1 MSGLPT
7 TKIEFKS
14 PVSTATPRAERGVL
28 AIVVQDGTG
37 SFNYKEYAVATDVD
51 ASDYTAANYAIIM
64 RAFEAA
70 PYKVIVVRIAAAG
83 TVANATAILDNL
95 SYDWLCSPASGLQSG
110 LVTYVK
116 AQNTPARARRI
127 KLVATGAGSVDDM
140 HIVNV
145 ANTNVK
151 LVGESSTTDMVAYL
165 PRIAGIL
172 AACPLNQS
180 VTSYELT
187 DLADVAAVSNLDT
200 SISSGNLCLYR
211 DDSTIRI
218 ARGVNTLQTVGG
230 TSNHTEDMKKIC
242 VVEGLD
248 ITQFEIVTL
257 FKRDY
262 QGKKKNSADNQAIL
276 VGDLLQIFGL
286 LTTDEVL
293 DSYSKPSV
301 EVNVAAMRQA
311 WASAGIDVT
320 GLTDAQVKNKTYGSQ
335 VFLTATGLKYLDAIE
350 DLSIEIQLG

>member
-1 MSGLPT
+1 MGLPT

-37 SFNYKEYAVATDVD
+37 NFNYKTYAVASDVS
-51 ASDYTAANYAIIM
+51 ASDYTTANYAAIM
-64 RAFEAA
+64 RAFTAA
-70 PYKVIVVRIAAAG
+70 PHKVIVVRIGASAAISA
-83 TVANATAILDNL
+83 ATPILDTL
-95 SYDWLCSPASGLQSG
+95 SFDWLCSNASSLQSG
-110 LVTYVK
+110 LVAYVK
-116 AQNTPARARRI
+116 SANTPARARRI
-127 KLVATGAGSVDDM
+127 KLVATGAGSADDM

-145 ANTNVK
+145 ANANVTEI
-151 LVGESSTTDMVAYL
+151 GASAATDMVAFL

-180 VTSYELT
+180 VTSYELPE
-187 DLADVAAVSNLDT
+187 LADVAAVNNIDT
-200 SISSGNLCLYR
+200 SIDSGNLCLYR
-211 DDSTIRI
+211 DDSAIRI
-218 ARGVNTLQTVGG
+218 ARGVNTLQTIGG
-230 TSNHTEDMKKIC
+230 ASNHTADMKKIC

-262 QGKKKNSADNQAIL
+262 QGKKKNSADNQALL
-276 VGDLLQIFGL
+276 VGDVLEIFGL
-286 LTTDEVL
+286 LTADEVL
-293 DSYSKPSV
+293 DSYSKPAV
-301 EVNVAAMRQA
+301 EVNVAAMRNA
-311 WASAGIDVT
+311 WAAAGIDVT

>member
-83 TVANATAILDNL
+83 TIANATAILDNL

-127 KLVATGAGSVDDM
+127 KLVATGAGSADDM

-151 LVGESSTTDMVAYL
+151 LVGESSTTDTVAYL

-211 DDSTIRI
+211 DDSTIASLAASTPCRPSAAHLTIQRI
-218 ARGVNTLQTVGG
+218 
-230 TSNHTEDMKKIC
+230 
-242 VVEGLD
+242 
-248 ITQFEIVTL
+248 
-257 FKRDY
+257 
-262 QGKKKNSADNQAIL
+262 
-276 VGDLLQIFGL
+276 
-286 LTTDEVL
+286 
-293 DSYSKPSV
+293 
-301 EVNVAAMRQA
+301 
-311 WASAGIDVT
+311 
-320 GLTDAQVKNKTYGSQ
+320 
-335 VFLTATGLKYLDAIE
+335 
-350 DLSIEIQLG
+350 